1 MPEKIKQK
9 TSWEYLRKI
18 IMGFQLI
25 SSLALGIFV
34 IAVLYF
40 ALKYFDVPLYS
51 QEETAK
57 AQKIGNWE
65 FPDDNYVL
73 KKFENFSLEN
83 KNIGA
88 VTIKDK
94 KSKNTLMIFDV
105 NLAQEEIIRTKD
117 DIQNKLLEKYGLSV
131 VYLKSSGN
139 MTGKIGEEFIYSEVG
154 WSIAGINN
162 VGIIGSLDCLKRKKT
177 GNNLI
182 AVVVNSSEKYSQER
196 ALEFI
201 NTLNCLVDG
210 ENGEN
215 SEERDKIDTDKDGL
229 TDKVEKMLGTD
240 PYKKDT
246 DGDGYNDFE
255 ELKDG
260 YSPMRPRPWDK
271 YTSEELAKVKED
283 IKYVS
288 VDVYDKLFQEN
299 AASFAPVELIT
310 LATITH
316 SDLPVALSGPAIFK
330 EEVSL
335 SNKNWKYSFYAPA
348 DLDMN
353 KEQVLI
359 IGLHGFEGDAKDYIK
374 YWQSDAD
381 KNGFLA
387 AALQAYPK
395 TYPSGS
401 TVESYPWLE
410 ISDFIKAVL
419 ANIEKKYKI
428 NENKIFLTGYSDG
441 AVASYIIALDSGIK
455 FRGVIPIDGYLPLEA
470 GIIDKLSRAKD
481 VDFYVAHSVG
491 DVGINAAINQEK
503 ILLQYGA
510 KMEFKI
516 LSDVL
521 VGEYPAGEHE
531 NILKWMEGL
540 K

>member
-1 MPEKIKQK
+1 MEIDKNKITVRFKLFVLIGFLIVSLIGVLLFVKKSDYLEENLDNGATEKENINQENTNKKLDTNNDELSDTVGQNNFVA
-9 TSWEYLRKI
+9 SDSLA
-18 IMGFQLI
+18 MALI
-25 SSLALGIFV
+25 S
-34 IAVLYF
+34 
-40 ALKYFDVPLYS
+40 
-51 QEETAK
+51 
-57 AQKIGNWE
+57 
-65 FPDDNYVL
+65 
-73 KKFENFSLEN
+73 
-83 KNIGA
+83 
-88 VTIKDK
+88 
-94 KSKNTLMIFDV
+94 
-105 NLAQEEIIRTKD
+105 
-117 DIQNKLLEKYGLSV
+117 
-131 VYLKSSGN
+131 
-139 MTGKIGEEFIYSEVG
+139 
-154 WSIAGINN
+154 
-162 VGIIGSLDCLKRKKT
+162 
-177 GNNLI
+177 
-182 AVVVNSSEKYSQER
+182 
-196 ALEFI
+196 
-201 NTLNCLVDG
+201 
-210 ENGEN
+210 
-215 SEERDKIDTDKDGL
+215 
-229 TDKVEKMLGTD
+229 
-240 PYKKDT
+240 
-246 DGDGYNDFE
+246 
-255 ELKDG
+255 
-260 YSPMRPRPWDK
+260 
-271 YTSEELAKVKED
+271 TSTT
-283 IKYVS
+283 S
-288 VDVYDKLFQEN
+288 
-299 AASFAPVELIT
+299 
-310 LATITH
+310 

-359 IGLHGFEGDAKDYIK
+359 IGLHGFEDNAKDYIK
-374 YWQSDAD
+374 HWQSDAD
-381 KNGFLA
+381 KNDFLV

-491 DVGINAAINQEK
+491 DAGIDAVINQEK

-521 VGEYPAGEHE
+521 IGEYPAGEHE